1 MSDTLNIYWSPASF
15 TLDEESWNMLYSDPK
30 NILSDIY
37 DKRNLDAKHRSF
49 LSCPAFKD
57 KLKNVFM
64 FDNIFDSEYYYKGS
78 VVESIGQSA
87 VGLYSQRQPSINM
100 GPLLTY
106 NMSWLFFS
114 EEPVDC
120 FFTSPYFHKSEY
132 LASGALVPGKFNI
145 GSWFRPFNLEM
156 QMYSNEGNIKFN
168 KNEPLFY
175 MDIETNK
182 KINFIRFNM
191 NKKIYSLSQEAVRSP
206 ERYKRFMPLKERY
219 RVFKNSKMRDIVL
232 NEIKKE
238 VIKTDRK

>member
-1 MSDTLNIYWSPASF
+1 MSDTLNIYWSPANF
-15 TLDEESWNMLYSDPK
+15 TLDEESWIMLYSDPK

-37 DKRNLDAKHRSF
+37 DKRNPDAKHRSF

-78 VVESIGQSA
+78 IVESIGQSA
-87 VGLYSQRQPSINM
+87 VGFYSQRQPSINI

-120 FFTSPYFHKSEY
+120 FFTSPYFHKAEY

-168 KNEPLFY
+168 KDEPLFY
-175 MDIETNK
+175 MDINTNK

-191 NKKIYSLSQEAVRSP
+191 NKKIHSLSQEAVRSP
-206 ERYKRFMPLKERY
+206 ERYKKFMPLKERY
-219 RVFKNSKMRDIVL
+219 SVFKNSKMRDIIL

-238 VIKTDRK
+238 VIETDRK

>member
-1 MSDTLNIYWSPASF
+1 MPDTLNIYWSPASF

-30 NILSDIY
+30 SILSDFY
-37 DKRNLDAKHRSF
+37 DKRNTDAKHRSF

-64 FDNIFDSEYYYKGS
+64 FNNIFDSEYSYKDNFI
-78 VVESIGQSA
+78 ESIGQSA
-87 VGLYSQRQPSINM
+87 VGLYSQRQPSINT

-106 NMSWLFFS
+106 NMSWIFFS

-120 FFTSPYFHKSEY
+120 FFTSPYFHKTEY
-132 LASGALVPGKFNI
+132 LSSGALVPGKFDI

-156 QMYSNEGNIKFN
+156 QMYSSEGTIKFN
-168 KNEPLFY
+168 KNDPLFY
-175 MDIETNK
+175 MDIDTNK

-191 NKKIYSLSQEAVRSP
+191 NKKIHSLYQEAVQSP
-206 ERYKRFMPLKERY
+206 ERYKRLMPLKERY
-219 RVFKNSKMRDIVL
+219 SIFKNSKMKDIIL

-238 VIKTDRK
+238 VIETDRK